1 MEINKLCKSSKNLTV
16 EDTLCNTQY
25 TQSRKNLSQNENRND
40 KNILLNF
47 ISSKKK
53 MTLKSCFDH
62 KGAKKF
68 LSEKEKAMAS
78 LELPDDIIE
87 EKNKKK
93 RKSRKSLEKN
103 KRKRKHRSESQKAL
117 INVKIIRKSYINEDK
132 KEKRKHRM
140 SDKTIPLHFAL
151 NNKSRQERK
160 LTINSDFS
168 NIKRK
173 ESSNLASNHNDSFIH
188 LILKEMAEVEI

>member
-151 NNKSRQERK
+151 NNKSLQERK